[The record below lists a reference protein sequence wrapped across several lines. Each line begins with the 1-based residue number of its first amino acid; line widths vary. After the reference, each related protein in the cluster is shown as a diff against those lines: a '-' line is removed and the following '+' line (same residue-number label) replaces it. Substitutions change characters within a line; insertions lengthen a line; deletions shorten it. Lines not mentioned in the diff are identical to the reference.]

1 MQGALTAAGRA
12 VVEGAEETLTGEGHG
27 QPWALGRPLWLLS
40 GARVERGE
48 AARTGCRLGLGGSGM
63 LLHIS

>member
-12 VVEGAEETLTGEGHG
+12 VVEGAEEAVETLTGEGHG

-40 GARVERGE
+40 GARVEQGE
-48 AARTGCRLGLGGSGM
+48 AARTG
-63 LLHIS
+63 